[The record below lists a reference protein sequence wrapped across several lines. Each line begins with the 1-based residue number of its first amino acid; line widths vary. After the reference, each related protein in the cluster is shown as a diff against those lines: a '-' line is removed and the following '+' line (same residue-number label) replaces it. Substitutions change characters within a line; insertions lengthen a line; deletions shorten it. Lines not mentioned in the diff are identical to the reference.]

1 MNIFTRYFKF
11 LATWRKHREAIK
23 QLNRLTDR
31 ELADVGITRHTI
43 DEMVWLDSDKQQRGS
58 FKEGLD
64 V

>member
-1 MNIFTRYFKF
+1 MNIFTRYCKF

-43 DEMVWLDSDKQQRGS
+43 DEMVWLDSDKQQR
-58 FKEGLD
+58 EGGVSD
-64 V
+64 AD